1 MPDLTTLDSVRAYM
15 GGASTVDDALIG
27 QLISAYSAAVLAFLN
42 RQIVSGPVET
52 WRDGQGGRTLTL
64 PEYPVRAIDLLEIDG
79 CAVPPQV
86 AIGQPGFRFTAA
98 QIILDGYCFT
108 IGAGN
113 VHVRYT
119 AGYDAVP
126 ADIEQAVN
134 ELVALR
140 YRERDR
146 IGHRSKSLAGE
157 TVSFVT
163 AALPESA
170 RAMLAPWQQVA
181 PL

>member
-1 MPDLTTLDSVRAYM
+1 MADLTTLESVRAYM

-27 QLISAYSAAVLAFLN
+27 QLIGAYSAAVLAFLN

-52 WRDGQGGRTLTL
+52 WRDGHGGRMLTL
-64 PEYPVRAIDLLEIDG
+64 PEYPVTAIELLEIDG
-79 CAVPPQV
+79 QAIPPQ
-86 AIGQPGFRFTAA
+86 AGIGQAGYRFTSTQIVLDGYIFTAGIANVHIRFTA
-98 QIILDGYCFT
+98 GH
-108 IGAGN
+108 GS
-113 VHVRYT
+113 
-119 AGYDAVP
+119 VP

-140 YRERDR
+140 YKERDR

-157 TVSFVT
+157 TVTFVT

-181 PL
+181 PI